1 MSINMLDL
9 PTQFQK
15 IKNEV
20 MAEVTGVFETQ
31 YFVLGPRVK
40 KLEEQMAALAGM
52 PFGIGVSSGSD
63 ALILSLLAIGI
74 KPGDEVVTTPYTFFA
89 TASAIARVGAKPVFA
104 DIDPDSYN
112 QSIQATE
119 EAITSR
125 TRALLPVHLFGL
137 VVDPVEWQELAK
149 RHGLYLIEDAC
160 QAVGAKRAGV
170 VAGGIGDLSTFSF
183 YPTKNLGGAGD
194 GGMVLARDPQIA
206 DYVRRDRVHGGHD
219 RYFHDRIGICGR
231 LDELQAAVLTV
242 KFRHLHEWN
251 EHRRKMA
258 ALYDQLLA
266 SAPVTT
272 PKVPGDAYHTY
283 HQYVIRAPRRNDL
296 RDHLK
301 AQGIGCDIY
310 YPLPLHMQECFAY
323 LGCKR
328 GQFPVSERLAEASLA
343 LPINAEITET
353 QVETVAK
360 TITDFYGGAGA

>member
-1 MSINMLDL
+1 MNVSMLEL

-20 MAEVTGVFETQ
+20 MAEVAGVFETQ

-74 KPGDEVVTTPYTFFA
+74 RPGDEVVTTPYTFFA
-89 TASAIARVGAKPVFA
+89 TVSAISRVGGKPVFA
-104 DIDPDSYN
+104 DIEPESLNLD
-112 QSIQATE
+112 IRETE
-119 EAITSR
+119 NAITPR

-137 VVDPVEWQELAK
+137 VIDPVQWKGLAQ

-160 QAVGAKRAGV
+160 QAVGARRAGFT
-170 VAGGIGDLSTFSF
+170 AGGIGDLSTFSF

-194 GGMVLARDPQIA
+194 GGMVLARDPKIA
-206 DYVRRDRVHGGHD
+206 DLVRKDRVHGGHD

-231 LDELQAAVLTV
+231 LDELQAAVLNV
-242 KFRHLHEWN
+242 KFKYLNEWN

-258 ALYDQLLA
+258 ALYDQMLA
-266 SAPVTT
+266 GTPVVT
-272 PKVPGDAYHTY
+272 PKAPGDAYHTY
-283 HQYVIRAPRRNDL
+283 HQYVILAPRRNDL
-296 RDHLK
+296 RDFLK
-301 AQGIGCDIY
+301 ARGIGCDIY

-323 LGCKR
+323 LGYKR
-328 GQFPVSERLAEASLA
+328 GQFPVSERMSEESLA
-343 LPINAEITET
+343 LPINAEISKES
-353 QVETVAK
+353 VETVASA
-360 TITDFYGGAGA
+360 IREFYGGAGA